1 MPALKNKQKILQLV
15 DEVPED
21 KLSKVVSLMEELRR
35 PEKEKIPKNY
45 KAIYEALG
53 KFKDTMPSS
62 EDFLK
67 RKQEDKLLDR

>member
-1 MPALKNKQKILQLV
+1 MTALRNKEKILQLV
-15 DEVPED
+15 DEVPEE
-21 KLSKVVSLMEELRR
+21 KLGRVVSLMEELKK
-35 PEKEKIPKNY
+35 PEKKKIPNKY

-67 RKQEDKLLDR
+67 RKQEDKLLVK